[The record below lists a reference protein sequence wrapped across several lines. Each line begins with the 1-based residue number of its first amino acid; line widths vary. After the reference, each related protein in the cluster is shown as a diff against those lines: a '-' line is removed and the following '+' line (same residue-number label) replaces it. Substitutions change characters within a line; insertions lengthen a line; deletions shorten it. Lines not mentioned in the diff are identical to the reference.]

1 MPEGRKPKRK
11 RSYVLT
17 VRLDDGERASLQAR
31 ASDSGLSVGAYV
43 RASAAGDAGPRSRR
57 RAPVERELLAR
68 ANADL
73 NRVGNNLNQISRA
86 LNVIAQREREANPAV
101 AAQVAELASRF
112 DQPLAAA
119 MADLSTVLTAI
130 RQAFGH
136 DRQG

>member
-1 MPEGRKPKRK
+1 MPEDRKPKRK

-17 VRLDDGERASLQAR
+17 VRLDDGERANLEAR
-31 ASDSGLSVGAYV
+31 AGDSGLSVGAYV
-43 RASAAGDAGPRSRR
+43 RAAAFGDAGPRSRR
-57 RAPVERELLAR
+57 RVPVERELLAR

-86 LNVIAQREREANPAV
+86 LNLIARRELEMTQAV
-101 AAQVAELASRF
+101 GGEVAELVVRL
-112 DQPLAAA
+112 DQPIATAIT
-119 MADLSTVLTAI
+119 DLSTPLTAI